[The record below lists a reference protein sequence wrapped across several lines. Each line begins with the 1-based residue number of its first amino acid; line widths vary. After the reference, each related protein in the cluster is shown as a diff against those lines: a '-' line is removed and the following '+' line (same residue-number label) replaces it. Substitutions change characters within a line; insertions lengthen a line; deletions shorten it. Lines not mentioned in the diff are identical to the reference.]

1 LDITLAECLKQL
13 LEFAQMA
20 FLRTYLFYKTAMM
33 WLQCAAKPHEMG
45 ATKTT
50 AFKVVLIATF

>member
-1 LDITLAECLKQL
+1 
-13 LEFAQMA
+13 MA

-45 ATKTT
+45 ATKTV